1 MWSWISRQWQERPLS
16 LILLVAIL
24 VRVIA
29 VIFSRGYGM
38 LDDHFLVIE
47 AGQSWVD
54 GNDYNNWLPSSGNTE
69 PKGHSFFYPGIHSGL
84 FWLMKQAG
92 LTDPQGKMYIVRL
105 LHALLSL
112 ITVVIGYRITHSIS
126 EKKTARMAALLLAV
140 YWFMPFLSVRNMVE
154 VVSIPLL
161 MLGTWL
167 ILKNSGSEQRPW
179 HFLLAGLILG
189 LAFDIRFQTILF
201 SGGLGLVI
209 LIRRQWIPLLTLA
222 AGYIIA
228 VFLVQGVIDIFIW
241 GYPFAELSEYINHN
255 IIHSTDYI
263 VSPWYTYLL
272 LIAGILIP
280 PVSIY
285 LLAGFFISWKKNIL
299 IFLPAFIFLVF
310 HSIFPNKQ
318 ERFILPVIPFI
329 IMAGLAGWNKFTGLS
344 SFWQKRKGVLKASW
358 IFFWIINL
366 ALLPVIS
373 TTYSK
378 KALCESMYYLYQRDA
393 ETVILADASH
403 RYGVPMLPRFYS
415 GAWPAVI
422 ETDIS
427 RPPSSIDSAFIVDP
441 EKKPRFLIFIEE
453 KDIESRIMA
462 MREIYPHIEYEA
474 TIEPGFIDRVM
485 HRLNPVNANNI
496 IVIYRNGE
504 FP

>member
-16 LILLVAIL
+16 LILLTAIL

-69 PKGHSFFYPGIHSGL
+69 PKGHSFFYPGIHSGI
-84 FWLMKQAG
+84 FWILEQAG
-92 LTDPQGKMYIVRL
+92 LTDPQGKMYIVRF

-112 ITVVIGYRITHSIS
+112 VTVVIGYRITYCIS
-126 EKKTARMAALLLAV
+126 DKKTARMAALLLAI

-161 MLGTWL
+161 MLGTWI
-167 ILKNSGSEQRPW
+167 ILKNSEPGERRWSYLW
-179 HFLLAGLILG
+179 AGIILG

-201 SGGLGLVI
+201 SGGLGLVM
-209 LIRRQWIPLLTLA
+209 LIRRQWIPVLVLS

-228 VFLVQGVIDIFIW
+228 VFLVQGVIDMFIW
-241 GYPFAELSEYINHN
+241 GYPFAELTEYINHN

-272 LIAGILIP
+272 LITGILIP

-318 ERFILPVIPFI
+318 ERFILPIIPFI
-329 IMAGLAGWNKFTGLS
+329 IMAGLAGWNKFVNLS
-344 SFWQKRKGVLKASW
+344 SFWQKNKGLLKASW

-378 KALCESMYYLYQRDA
+378 KALCESMYYLYGQNA
-393 ETVILADASH
+393 GTVILADASH
-403 RYGVPMLPRFYS
+403 RHGVPMLPRYYS

-422 ETDIS
+422 ETYIS
-427 RPPSSIDSAFIVDP
+427 HPPSSIDSAFITDP

-453 KDIESRIMA
+453 KDIESRIEA
-462 MREIYPHIEYEA
+462 MRKIYPHIEYET

-485 HRLNPVNANNI
+485 HGLNPVNANNV